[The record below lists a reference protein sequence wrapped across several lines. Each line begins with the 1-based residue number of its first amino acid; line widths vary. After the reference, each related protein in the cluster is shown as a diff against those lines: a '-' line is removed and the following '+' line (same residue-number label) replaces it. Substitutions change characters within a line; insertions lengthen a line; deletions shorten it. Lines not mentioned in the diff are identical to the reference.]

1 MHGKAEV
8 NLEVMITDHAQMNK
22 EEGEMERD
30 SPLRNQ
36 VTVTMTEDKGIG
48 NINPNKEEKAG
59 KLKLSDLDSSPLG
72 SFQSLQSSP
81 SSEENR
87 IIPKIPLLGG
97 TRVLKFNGTLS
108 EEDHRSFKL
117 IYESL
122 LLEGR
127 AGNLTNLMLE
137 MVLAEKPLTWLPVIY
152 ERLKHLL
159 ISSDTFRE
167 KKRTSHGPQVGGK
180 GKRNSI
186 GMGRYS
192 KGIKI
197 PKKGR
202 KPCGKGDRSK
212 TTSRDNQRSYS
223 VIGICN

>member
-1 MHGKAEV
+1 
-8 NLEVMITDHAQMNK
+8 MNEK
-22 EEGEMERD
+22 ERKTERG
-30 SPLRNQ
+30 SPFRNQ
-36 VTVTMTEDKGIG
+36 AVVIMTEDRDVGIVT
-48 NINPNKEEKAG
+48 PNKEEKEG
-59 KLKLSDLDSSPLG
+59 KLKLSELDSSPLG
-72 SFQSLQSSP
+72 SFQSLQGSP
-81 SSEENR
+81 SSEENG
-87 IIPKIPLLGG
+87 IIPKIPPVGG
-97 TRVLKFNGTLS
+97 TRVLKFEDTLL
-108 EEDHRSFKL
+108 EEHHRSFNL

-127 AGNLTNLMLE
+127 AGNLTNLTLE
-137 MVLAEKPLTWLPVIY
+137 MVLAKKPPTWLPVIY

-167 KKRTSHGPQVGGK
+167 KKSTIYDPQVVGK
-180 GKRNSI
+180 GKRNST
-186 GMGRYS
+186 GTGRYS

-212 TTSRDNQRSYS
+212 MTSRDSQRSCS